1 MARTRIKSSDIED
14 LTISA
19 EDIADNSISN
29 SKLID
34 LDASKLIGIVP
45 FDSLI
50 GGELG
55 FLIQPNWPDDVTQS
69 ITLIKPAQEIGRVVV
84 KVYEEIIGSGGGT
97 VHRDVTND
105 YIIDIISNNQID
117 VTSPSSGGPRNVRV
131 FVTS

>member
-34 LDASKLIGIVP
+34 LDASKLTGIIP

-55 FLIQPNWPDDVTQS
+55 FLIRPNWPDDDTHR
-69 ITLIKPAQEIGRVVV
+69 ITLIKPAQGIGRVVV
-84 KVYEEIIGSGGGT
+84 KVYEEIIGSSGT

-117 VTSPSSGGPRNVRV
+117 VTSPSSGGPRDVRV